1 MNSKFLKIL
10 SVLTVTVVILAGCG
24 REQSKDD
31 SLKKIR
37 GKGYFIV
44 GLDDTFPPMGFRSED
59 NNEIVGFDV
68 DLAKEA
74 ARRMGINVQFKPVVW
89 DGVIMS
95 LDRGDIDVIWNGL
108 TITEEREKKINFSR
122 PYLNNRQI
130 IMVRFESPV
139 NKLSDLK
146 GKVIGLQRGSS
157 SEKALGSN
165 DSFAKS
171 IKEVKKYE
179 NNNLALMDLAAKR
192 VDAVVIDEIVGRWSM
207 AMKPGKYKIIDDDL
221 GKELYGVGIR
231 KTDITFKE
239 ELDRVLEKIKN
250 DSTGEEISKK
260 WFGTN
265 ILLK

>member
-1 MNSKFLKIL
+1 MNSKFVKIL
-10 SVLTVTVVILAGCG
+10 SILTATVVILAGCT

-59 NNEIVGFDV
+59 NNEIVGFDI
-68 DLAKEA
+68 DLANEA
-74 ARRMGINVQFKPVVW
+74 AKRMGIKVQFKPVVW
-89 DGVIMS
+89 DGIIMS
-95 LDRGDIDVIWNGL
+95 LDRGDVDLIWNGL
-108 TITEEREKKINFSR
+108 TITEEREKQIGFSK

-130 IMVRFESPV
+130 VIVRFDSSV

-146 GKVIGLQRGSS
+146 GKIIGLQRGSS
-157 SEKALGSN
+157 SEKALNSN
-165 DSFAKS
+165 ESVSKS
-171 IKEVKKYE
+171 VKEIKKYE
-179 NNNLALMDLAAKR
+179 NNNLALMDLTAKR
-192 VDAVVIDEIVGRWSM
+192 VDAVVIDEIAGRWSM
-207 AMKPGKYKIIDDDL
+207 AMKPGSYKILDEDL

-231 KTDITFKE
+231 KTDLNLKE
-239 ELDRVLEKIKN
+239 ELDRVLDQIKN